1 MPAGQIELR
10 KGNWIALDDLNFYA
24 DFRKKYEDLLVK
36 KYENRISVDDF
47 EMQIKDLDTMFAE
60 IIILS
65 QGLDIQ
71 INNHDIG
78 S

>member
-1 MPAGQIELR
+1 M
-10 KGNWIALDDLNFYA
+10 
-24 DFRKKYEDLLVK
+24 VK
-36 KYENRISVDDF
+36 KYENKISIEDF
-47 EMQIKDLDTMFAE
+47 EMQIKALDTMFAE

-78 S
+78 P